1 MAVVTADALQLPLSR
16 SESVVSLHS
25 APDYCF
31 STRMDDDTLPLL
43 VAAVVSLFVYVLA
56 AASLALDEE
65 ECVAHIAE
73 VAQGIGI
80 ALVQNR
86 WR

>member
-1 MAVVTADALQLPLSR
+1 MVVVTADALQLPLSR

-65 ECVAHIAE
+65 ECVAHMPKRLRE
-73 VAQGIGI
+73 LG
-80 ALVQNR
+80 
-86 WR
+86 